1 MSTKKQTTKRHVFSD
16 AELQQLKKYLEQQ
29 TIRKEIM
36 GLLDSYFCS
45 SCSLYAKKEA
55 FSDFISEWH
64 KDLQR
69 SVENTERMIRE
80 GRA

>member
-1 MSTKKQTTKRHVFSD
+1 MSTKKQTTKRHVFSET
-16 AELQQLKKYLEQQ
+16 ELQQLKKYLEIQ
-29 TIRKEIM
+29 TIRKEIIGM
-36 GLLDSYFCS
+36 FDGYCCS
-45 SCSLYAKKEA
+45 SCSLYAQKEN

-80 GRA
+80 GKA